1 MNTKVHEQQYNIKT
15 IDQNK
20 NILTTFSEIPKEVNL
35 VFTNSQKKIVYQEQ
49 NFTYFCI
56 KKILL
61 KCQVDKI
68 FSLKS

>member
-35 VFTNSQKKIVYQEQ
+35 LFTNS
-49 NFTYFCI
+49 
-56 KKILL
+56 
-61 KCQVDKI
+61 
-68 FSLKS
+68 